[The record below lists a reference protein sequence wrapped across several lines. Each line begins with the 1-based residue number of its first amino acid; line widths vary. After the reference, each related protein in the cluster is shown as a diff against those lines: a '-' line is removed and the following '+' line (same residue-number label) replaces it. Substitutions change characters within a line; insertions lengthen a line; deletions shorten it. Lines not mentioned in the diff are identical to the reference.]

1 LTKNNRALRIR
12 RRAGQPLAAEFN
24 SGVWSFLSKFVCSD
38 VLKLTFALFSMLT
51 QIVEFFEI

>member
-1 LTKNNRALRIR
+1 MR
-12 RRAGQPLAAEFN
+12 RRAGQPLAAEFK

-51 QIVEFFEI
+51 QIDEFFEI